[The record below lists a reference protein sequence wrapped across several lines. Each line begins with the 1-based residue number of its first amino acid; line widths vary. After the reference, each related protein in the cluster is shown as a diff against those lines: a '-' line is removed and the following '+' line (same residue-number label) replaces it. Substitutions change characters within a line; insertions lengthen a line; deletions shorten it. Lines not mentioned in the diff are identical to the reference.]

1 MALVGLECMRIEF
14 GTVIF
19 SLIFWIPESELDW
32 NLNIEVSLVGG
43 FGPWLEWKW
52 EPELEQATPIL
63 ASHLF
68 GRSFVTISIKEECEY
83 LDF

>member
-52 EPELEQATPIL
+52 EPEFGTSNSHS
-63 ASHLF
+63 SHLF